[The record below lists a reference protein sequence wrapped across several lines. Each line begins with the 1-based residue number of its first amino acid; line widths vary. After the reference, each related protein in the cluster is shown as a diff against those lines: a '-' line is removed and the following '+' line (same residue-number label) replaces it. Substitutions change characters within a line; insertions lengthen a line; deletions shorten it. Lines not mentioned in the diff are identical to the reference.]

1 MNPEIQ
7 EKIPT
12 PMAES
17 LAWSQKSPQ
26 SPLSPLSP
34 QRQRGFT
41 LVEML
46 LASSV
51 LLVLMGI
58 LFSVLNQASGMWR
71 TAAAR
76 LDTFQ
81 GARRGFDTLTTL
93 LSQATLN
100 TYWDYDD
107 PLAPTRYIR
116 KSELR
121 FECGPTS
128 GVLSGANANAF
139 PAHGVFFHAPAG
151 VAGNA
156 YQGLEGLLN
165 VCGFYV
171 QWSDDS
177 AWLPAHVANANSR
190 ERFRLMAWV
199 EPTEELKTYEDSD
212 EWIDNAAITGMA
224 GGTHV
229 IADNILAVLIWPREN
244 GQTTG
249 VSPVHMAD
257 RYTYD
262 SYWTSGAQTIESNQ
276 LPPVLEV
283 AMVAIDETSAQRLG
297 DELQSSVNGCFEGL
311 FTGSPSSN
319 FAEDLKLL
327 EQNLIGIGVNYRVF
341 STAIPM
347 KESKWSLQ

>member
-1 MNPEIQ
+1 M
-7 EKIPT
+7 KIRQT
-12 PMAES
+12 ENQKRNHARRWGRWGRWGHAGK
-17 LAWSQKSPQ
+17 LAV
-26 SPLSPLSP
+26 
-34 QRQRGFT
+34 RGFT

-128 GVLSGANANAF
+128 GVLDGGSAEVF
-139 PAHGVFFHAPAG
+139 PGHAVFFHAPMG
-151 VAGNA
+151 IVTDSSS

-177 AWLPAHVANANSR
+177 AWLPAHVASTNSR

-199 EPTEELKTYEDSD
+199 EPSEDLQTYENTNN
-212 EWIDNAAITGMA
+212 WINSSTIAGM
-224 GGTHV
+224 GDGTHV

-249 VSPVHMAD
+249 VAPVHMED

-262 SYWTSGAQTIESNQ
+262 SYWSGGAQTIESNQ

-297 DELQSSVNGCFEGL
+297 GELQSSVNGCFEGL
-311 FTGSPSSN
+311 FAGTPSSN
-319 FAEDLKLL
+319 FAEDLKQL
-327 EQNLIGIGVNYRVF
+327 EQNLIGIGVNFRVF